1 MNKFT
6 DFLPECN
13 SVFTNMTCD
22 TLLRPPVWREIGAI
36 MRFSDRGVTSG
47 RRTAR

>member
-13 SVFTNMTCD
+13 SVFTNVTCD
-22 TLLRPPVWREIGAI
+22 TLSRMPAWREISAI
-36 MRFSDRGVTSG
+36 MRFSDRGATSG